1 MPLSD
6 AAQGPP
12 NVWVVLC
19 TSPPT
24 PQQPVPPGAVPACM
38 PMSPH
43 NAYGP
48 QPAPPPAAVAA
59 PQPSYFPYLGGEL
72 QQSMCGP
79 ASLMPPGTPL
89 TFAASPSMYNA
100 TAGSSPFAEGRPG
113 LGSMG
118 YGQPSTPRLVQP
130 SASPHQPAADLTE
143 RPMRP
148 PPPAELAWLLSQLP
162 PASPLA
168 CAGMQP
174 LGGMCPLWQQA
185 ASLVQGLPASQ
196 AQPLLQPVE
205 RLPPPPPLPDAR
217 MLESSFAGLPGST
230 AAGCRCC
237 YSPVGGLFELPGGLD
252 GQVSEQLLLPFM
264 DDDLLDMLDIC

>member
-48 QPAPPPAAVAA
+48 QPA

>member
-48 QPAPPPAAVAA
+48 QPA

-205 RLPPPPPLPDAR
+205 RLPPPPPLPDACWSPALQDCQAVQQQAAAAATAQWVACLSCPGDWMAR
-217 MLESSFAGLPGST
+217 SQSSCCCHSWMTICST
-230 AAGCRCC
+230 CWT
-237 YSPVGGLFELPGGLD
+237 SVD
-252 GQVSEQLLLPFM
+252 
-264 DDDLLDMLDIC
+264 